1 MTELT
6 LIKGGLAVDD
16 RGNVSFVNDFN
27 FADVKRFY
35 MIQNHQTGFVRAWHG
50 HKKEAKYFYVV
61 DGDALI
67 CGIKIDDWER
77 PSKELKVEKFV
88 LSARTPSILYLPAGY
103 ANGLM
108 SLSPNTKVMVFSAS
122 TLQDSLGDDIRFEAR
137 YWNPWTIEER

>member
-108 SLSPNTKVMVFSAS
+108 SLSPNTKIIVFSAS

>member
-1 MTELT
+1 MTEPT

-27 FADVKRFY
+27 FSDVKRFY

-50 HKKEAKYFYVV
+50 HKKESKYFFVV
-61 DGDALI
+61 DGEALI
-67 CGIKIDDWER
+67 CGIKIDDWEK
-77 PSKELKVEKFV
+77 PSKDLKINKFV
-88 LSARTPSILYLPAGY
+88 LSALTPSILYLPAGY

>member
-1 MTELT
+1 MTEPT

>member
-1 MTELT
+1 MTEPT

-16 RGNVSFVNDFN
+16 RGSVSFVNDFN
-27 FADVKRFY
+27 FSDIKRFY
-35 MIQNHQTGFVRAWHG
+35 MIQNHQAGFVRAWHG
-50 HKKEAKYFYVV
+50 HKKEAKYFYIV

-67 CGIKIDDWER
+67 CGIKIDNWEK
-77 PSKELKVEKFV
+77 PSKDLTIKKFV

-137 YWNPWTIEER
+137 FWNPWTIEER